1 MKEKKKYPDLKEKLR
16 WIRPKIVLFR
26 NEFFLQLNL
35 SHLAVSWVKKE
46 NAFVDILSSQAF
58 FKAVNFSIL
67 NELPEMVADEP
78 GMAKIV
84 ALFLQKMSDLKL
96 KVRNHRTFNSG
107 KTMTGLVA

>member
-1 MKEKKKYPDLKEKLR
+1 MKANTKVEV
-16 WIRPKIVLFR
+16 RPKIVLFR
-26 NEFFLQLNL
+26 SELFLQLNL
-35 SHLAVSWVKKE
+35 GHLAVSWVKKE
-46 NAFVDILSSQAF
+46 NAFIDILSSQAF

>member
-1 MKEKKKYPDLKEKLR
+1 MVV
-16 WIRPKIVLFR
+16 RPKIVLFR
-26 NEFFLQLNL
+26 NELFLQLNL
-35 SHLAVSWVKKE
+35 GHLAVSWVKKE
-46 NAFVDILSSQAF
+46 NAFIVILSSQAF

-84 ALFLQKMSDLKL
+84 ALFLQKMSDLNL
-96 KVRNHRTFNSG
+96 KVINHRTFKSG